1 MQKVNIIGYISI
13 TVLTSL
19 TFFGAYQFYFKK
31 PTPQVIYA
39 SGNNTISAPDKDD
52 RRIQPFIGIYGG
64 RGSIGVVAG
73 VTF

>member
-13 TVLTSL
+13 AVLTSL
-19 TFFGAYQFYFKK
+19 TFFGAFQFYFKK

-52 RRIQPFIGIYGG
+52 RRIHPFVGVYGG
-64 RGSIGVVAG
+64 RGSVGVVAG
-73 VTF
+73 FSF